1 MKKLDIT
8 KIAQMEFNISEI
20 YKIIRWHHYSM
31 SWGLNSPSMY
41 KDKILIFKV
50 QGFVHRGLV
59 FLSLAYDDTFT
70 ITLTKIN
77 KTVVKTIKWVYI
89 DELIHTLDENIEKKV
104 SDEEYKEL
112 VENTLVN
119 NPNI

>member
-1 MKKLDIT
+1 
-8 KIAQMEFNISEI
+8 
-20 YKIIRWHHYSM
+20 
-31 SWGLNSPSMY
+31 
-41 KDKILIFKV
+41 
-50 QGFVHRGLV
+50 
-59 FLSLAYDDTFT
+59 
-70 ITLTKIN
+70 
-77 KTVVKTIKWVYI
+77 VYI